1 MFIEFQDIIKQICEQ
16 LDIECNILS
25 KGLVIELKK
34 DNKIKYIYGFK
45 FDLNNHALGLI
56 LDDKYALYD
65 VLKSNNIN
73 VIEHNIVYGPNN
85 QNSYAIGC
93 NNIEY
98 VTELFNKYNHDIVLK
113 INDGTCGNNVE
124 HITNIHDLEDTYLKL
139 TSKKSSISLCP
150 FYNIETEY
158 RVIILNNQVK
168 IIYRKEKPTVIG
180 DGISTIK
187 ELLIKFNYEYFKDY
201 DEDNKD
207 YILPIN
213 EKYTYDWKFN
223 LSKGAR
229 MSEEIDDIDRK
240 EVEKLALFTSKKL
253 NFKFCSVDIIKSGSK
268 YYIIEINSGVMM
280 RNFIMQASDGFNR
293 TYNLYKEAVIE
304 MFKGE

>member
-45 FDLNNHALGLI
+45 FDLNNHALGQI
-56 LDDKYALYD
+56 LDDKYALYE

-73 VIEHNIVYGPNN
+73 VIEHNIVYGINN
-85 QNSYAIGC
+85 QNEYAKGY
-93 NNIEY
+93 NSIEY
-98 VTELFNKYNHDIVLK
+98 VKKLFNKYNNNIVLK
-113 INDGTCGNNVE
+113 VNDGTCGNNVE
-124 HITNIHDLEDTYLKL
+124 HITNIEDLESTYLKL
-139 TSKKSSISLCP
+139 ISKKISISLCP
-150 FYNIETEY
+150 YYDIEIEF
-158 RVIILNNQVK
+158 RVIILNNEIK
-168 IIYRKEKPTVIG
+168 IMYRKEKPVVIG
-180 DGISTIK
+180 DGVSTIK
-187 ELLIKFNYEYFKDY
+187 ELLVKFNYEYFKNY
-201 DEDNKD
+201 DEDNKNVV
-207 YILPIN
+207 LPMN
-213 EKYTYDWKFN
+213 EEYTYDWRFN
-223 LSKGAR
+223 LSRGAR